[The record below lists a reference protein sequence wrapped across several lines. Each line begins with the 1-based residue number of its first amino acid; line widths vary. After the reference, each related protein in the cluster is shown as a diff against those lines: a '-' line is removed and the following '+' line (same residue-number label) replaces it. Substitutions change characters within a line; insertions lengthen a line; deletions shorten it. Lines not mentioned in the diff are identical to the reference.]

1 MGFIPPL
8 ANERGMFEPDL
19 LVYSGC
25 MNDAFPNEFPPER
38 GEFADYPAPMMTH
51 RRRTVLPIVLF
62 LLTCISTFVVGACQW
77 DVNILFETS
86 LVQQSLIPVRKS
98 ILSNWDIGLIYMAAV
113 LLILLLHEFGHFFMT
128 LLYKVPAS
136 FPFFLPFPANPIGT
150 MGAVIAMQGNAADRK
165 EIFDIG
171 IAGPLAGLV
180 AAVPIAWYGMAD
192 LDLTSSQGDWI
203 GFHLP
208 LLMQWFADYLQV
220 PGYSAGS
227 IVWLNQLNPLFVA
240 GWVGLL
246 ITGLNMMPI
255 GQLDGGHITYTLF
268 GKAAH
273 SIARITMVIA
283 IAFMTYQGAPTFALM
298 IVLLLLM
305 GTDHPP
311 TRDDSVKLGP
321 FRWVLGLVSL
331 TIPILCFPPLVMK
344 ISGS

>member
-1 MGFIPPL
+1 MGFILPL

-38 GEFADYPAPMMTH
+38 GEFTDYPAPMMTH
-51 RRRTVLPIVLF
+51 QRRTVLPIVLF
-62 LLTCISTFVVGACQW
+62 LLTCVSTFLVGACQW
-77 DVNILFETS
+77 GIHGAFSETGD
-86 LVQQSLIPVRKS
+86 LTDVRKS
-98 ILSNWDIGLIYMAAV
+98 VLAHWDTGLIYMVAV
-113 LLILLLHEFGHFFMT
+113 LVILLLHEFGHFFTT
-128 LLYKVPAS
+128 LIYKVPAS
-136 FPFFLPFPANPIGT
+136 YPFFLPLPIPPIGT

-180 AAVPIAWYGMAD
+180 AALPVAWWGMTE
-192 LDLTSSQGDWI
+192 LDLTVPEKGWAA
-203 GFHLP
+203 FRLP
-208 LLMQWFADYLQV
+208 LLMQWFAEYIQV

-227 IVWLNQLNPLFVA
+227 VVWLSQVNPLFAA
-240 GWVGLL
+240 GWFGLL

-268 GKAAH
+268 GKTAH
-273 SIARITMVIA
+273 GVARATLVVA
-283 IAFMTYQGAPTFALM
+283 IAFMTYHSTPTFALM